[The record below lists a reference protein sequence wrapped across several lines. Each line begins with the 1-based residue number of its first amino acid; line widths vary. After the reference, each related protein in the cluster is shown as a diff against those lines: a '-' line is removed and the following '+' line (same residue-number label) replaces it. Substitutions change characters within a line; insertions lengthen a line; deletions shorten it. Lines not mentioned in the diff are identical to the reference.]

1 MKKIKKRKRERQ
13 GKSKR
18 ITSEEIQVWSQVPGD
33 SGCSG
38 SSIII
43 SAIIRQIAEMKSV
56 IWSFTT
62 LWSMLSMNSLD
73 AKKEDPWN
81 EIQV

>member
-1 MKKIKKRKRERQ
+1 MKKKEKERERQ

-38 SSIII
+38 SS
-43 SAIIRQIAEMKSV
+43 SYQA
-56 IWSFTT
+56 
-62 LWSMLSMNSLD
+62 
-73 AKKEDPWN
+73 
-81 EIQV
+81 